1 MGERLR
7 TLAGSWGG
15 GTILLNNRP
24 VLLVGRTMNI
34 EKLFGMNKNLVMFGA
49 IFFLYFFIMGAYFP
63 FFPIWL
69 HDVNGISKA
78 ETGIVF
84 GTISLFA
91 LLFQPIFGL
100 VSDKLGL
107 RKHFLWIIIFLLM
120 FFAPFFLYVLAPLLK
135 LNIYLG
141 SIVGGLYIG
150 FVFTG
155 GAPAVEAYVEK
166 VSRASHFE
174 FGRAR
179 MFGAIG
185 WAVCASI
192 VGIMFTINNEFVFWM
207 GSAFAVVMAILF
219 YFINP
224 GQGSTSAVL
233 DGLGANKS
241 EFSVKLA
248 AGLLKQPKFWFFA
261 LYVIGVACTYDV
273 FDQQFANFFTEFFSS
288 KEEGTRYFGYVTT
301 MGELL
306 NATIMFFAPLI
317 VNRIGGKNALLIA
330 GSIMSIRIVGSS
342 FAETAAHVVAL
353 KTLHMLEVPFLL
365 IGTFKY
371 ITTQFDV
378 RFSATVWLVGFQFF
392 KQIAIM
398 FMSVWAGSMYEAIGF
413 RETYLVL
420 GLIAAV
426 FTFISVFTLSGSGP
440 LDLLK
445 RRSVAAKEAE
455 CC

>member
-1 MGERLR
+1 M
-7 TLAGSWGG
+7 S
-15 GTILLNNRP
+15 
-24 VLLVGRTMNI
+24 I
-34 EKLFGMNKNLVMFGA
+34 EKLFGLNKNLVMFGA

-78 ETGIVF
+78 DTGIVF

-107 RKHFLWIIIFLLM
+107 KKHLLWIIIGLLI

-135 LNIYLG
+135 MNIYLG
-141 SIVGGLYIG
+141 SAVGGLYIG
-150 FVFTG
+150 FVFAG
-155 GAPAVEAYVEK
+155 GAPAIEAYVEK
-166 VSRASHFE
+166 VSRSSQFE

-185 WAVCASI
+185 WALCASI

-207 GSAFAVVMAILF
+207 GSAFAVVMAVLF

-224 GQGSTSAVL
+224 GRGGTNEVL
-233 DGLGANKS
+233 DSIGANQKG
-241 EFSVKLA
+241 FSIKLA
-248 AGLLKQPKFWFFA
+248 MGLLKQSKFWFFC

-273 FDQQFANFFTEFFSS
+273 FDQQFANFFTEFFDT

-330 GSIMSIRIVGSS
+330 GSIMSIRIIGSS
-342 FAETAAHVVAL
+342 FAETVSHVVLL

-365 IGTFKY
+365 VGTFKY
-371 ITTQFDV
+371 ITSEFDV
-378 RFSATVWLVGFQFF
+378 RFSATIWLIGYQFS
-392 KQIAIM
+392 KQLATM
-398 FMSVWAGSMYEAIGF
+398 FMSVWAGSMYDVMGF
-413 RETYLVL
+413 RETYLIL
-420 GLIAAV
+420 GLIAAT
-426 FTFISVFTLSGSGP
+426 FTFISVFTLSGVGP
-440 LDLLK
+440 LGLLK
-445 RRSVAAKEAE
+445 GKSVVTKVATSH
-455 CC
+455 